1 MTKGEIER
9 LAVVETKI
17 DDMSDGQVTL
27 KEFLITKIDALE
39 ESMNITMLGQ
49 KEAIGIAMIA
59 SEKAIVKAEMA
70 NDLRFND
77 MGKRFNDTIETIN
90 INIKTLTD
98 NQSLNTGIKTGT
110 TESKVDLTRYL
121 GWIVS
126 ILSIGAVL
134 VTLFIR

>member
-77 MGKRFNDTIETIN
+77 MGKRFNDTVEVIN
-90 INIKTLTD
+90 ANIKLLTE
-98 NQSLNTGIKTGT
+98 NQALNTGVKAGT

-121 GWIVS
+121 GLIVS